1 MHRRFLFHCSFY
13 ISFTIYV
20 KRHIL
25 NRVMKRTYTLVIL
38 DGWGFG
44 KTDESNPI
52 HQAQL
57 KTFKFIEDNFPYG
70 ALQASGISIG
80 MPWDEEGNSEVGHL
94 TIGGGRVFYQHYPR
108 ITLAIEDGS
117 FFKNEV
123 LKKSFTHAKKN
134 NGTLHLIGL
143 VGEGV
148 VHSAFTHLTTLLDM
162 AKKEGCMHVG
172 IHVISDGRDSAPQLI
187 AIYIEKLEKEI
198 KKYGVG
204 VIATLI
210 GRYYAMDRDKHWDRT
225 KRFYDILVYPEA
237 GRVMDVKSAIEEI
250 YAKKLNDEYIEP
262 TIINEAH
269 RIKDDDSVLFFNFR
283 EDRMRQ
289 IVEPFVNPEFSTFET
304 KKFKNLLVTTMTE
317 YRNDFSVPVA
327 FGRED
332 IVNPLGKII
341 SDTERVQL
349 RIAETE
355 KYAHVTY
362 FFNGLREKPYSN
374 EYRVLI
380 PSKNVAHHEEHPE
393 MMASAITDRVIVAL
407 NEGGFDFILVNYANP
422 DIIAH
427 TGDFDATV
435 KAVRVIDYEMERL
448 INATLAQNHVLVITS
463 DHGNA
468 ETLIS
473 TQTGQPETKH
483 DANPVPF
490 YLVAKEFQKQNIYP
504 KPSRPPVIGLLSD
517 VAPTI
522 LALMGIQKP
531 KEMTGQSLLEQ
542 LI

>member
-1 MHRRFLFHCSFY
+1 
-13 ISFTIYV
+13 
-20 KRHIL
+20 
-25 NRVMKRTYTLVIL
+25 MKRTYTLVIL

-44 KTDESNPI
+44 KVDDSNPI

-80 MPWDEEGNSEVGHL
+80 MPWDEEGNSEIGHL
-94 TIGGGRVFYQHYPR
+94 TIGAGRVFYQHYPK
-108 ITLAIEDGS
+108 ITLAIENGS
-117 FFKNEV
+117 FFENKTLKN
-123 LKKSFTHAKKN
+123 SFAHTKKN
-134 NGTLHLIGL
+134 NSALHLIGL

-148 VHSAFTHLTTLLDM
+148 VHSAFTHLVALLDM
-162 AKKEGCMHVG
+162 AKREGCAQVY
-172 IHVISDGRDSAPQLI
+172 IHVMSDGRDGAPQLI
-187 AIYIEKLEKEI
+187 VSYIEKLREEI

-204 VIATLI
+204 TIATLI
-210 GRYYAMDRDKHWDRT
+210 GRYYGMDRDRHWDRT
-225 KRFYDILVYPEA
+225 KKAYDMLVYPEHTRITDIKTA
-237 GRVMDVKSAIEEI
+237 TEEI

-262 TIINEAH
+262 TIINEIH
-269 RIKDDDSVLFFNFR
+269 PIEDGDSVLFFNFR

-289 IVEPFVNPEFSTFET
+289 IVEPFVNPEFSTFQT
-304 KKFKNLLVTTMTE
+304 KKFQNLLLTTMTE
-317 YRNDFSVPVA
+317 YRNDFSIPVV
-327 FGRED
+327 FEREEIID
-332 IVNPLGKII
+332 PLGKVI
-341 SDTERVQL
+341 SDSERVQL

-355 KYAHVTY
+355 KYAHITY
-362 FFNGLREKPYSN
+362 FFNGLQEKPYSN

-393 MMASAITDRVIVAL
+393 MMASAITDRVIIAL

-427 TGDFDATV
+427 TGDFEATV
-435 KAVRVIDYEMERL
+435 KAVRVIDAEIERL
-448 INATLAQNHVLVITS
+448 MNATLAQNHVLIITS

-490 YLVAKEFQKQNIYP
+490 YLIGREFQKQNTSP

-522 LALMGIQKP
+522 LALMGIKKP

>member
-1 MHRRFLFHCSFY
+1 
-13 ISFTIYV
+13 
-20 KRHIL
+20 
-25 NRVMKRTYTLVIL
+25 MKRICTLVIL

-44 KTDESNPI
+44 RADESNPI

-57 KTFKFIEDNFPYG
+57 NTFKFIEENFPYG

-80 MPWDEEGNSEVGHL
+80 MPWDEEGNSEIGHL
-94 TIGGGRVFYQHYPR
+94 TIGAGRVFYQHYPR
-108 ITLAIEDGS
+108 ITLAIEEGT

-123 LKKSFTHAKKN
+123 LKNSFAHAKKN

-148 VHSAFTHLTTLLDM
+148 VHSAFTHLIALLDM
-162 AKKEGCMHVG
+162 AKREGCPRVC
-172 IHVISDGRDSAPQLI
+172 IHIISDGRDSAPQLI
-187 AIYIEKLEKEI
+187 TTYIEKLEKEI
-198 KKYGVG
+198 KKYGIG
-204 VIATLI
+204 TIATLI

-225 KRFYDILVYPEA
+225 EKTYNMLVHPETVRITNA
-237 GRVMDVKSAIEEI
+237 QNAIEEI
-250 YAKKLNDEYIEP
+250 YKKKLNDEYIEP
-262 TIINEAH
+262 TIIEKVNP
-269 RIKDDDSVLFFNFR
+269 IKDGDSILFFNFR

-289 IVEPFVNPEFSTFET
+289 IVEAFVNPEFSIFQT
-304 KKFKNLLVTTMTE
+304 KKFQNLLITTMIE
-317 YRNDFSVPVA
+317 YRDDFSVPVA
-327 FGRED
+327 FKRED
-332 IVNPLGKII
+332 IINPLGKVI
-341 SDTERVQL
+341 SDAGRVQL

-362 FFNGLREKPYSN
+362 FFNGLQEKPYPN

-380 PSKNVAHHEEHPE
+380 PSKNVAHYEEHPE

-435 KAVRVIDYEMERL
+435 QAVRVINVEMERL
-448 INATLAQNHVLVITS
+448 INATLAQNHILIITS

-490 YLVAKEFQKQNIYP
+490 YLIGKEFQKQNTSP

-522 LALMGIQKP
+522 LMLMGIQKP

-542 LI
+542 LT

>member
-1 MHRRFLFHCSFY
+1 
-13 ISFTIYV
+13 
-20 KRHIL
+20 
-25 NRVMKRTYTLVIL
+25 MKRTLTLVIL

-44 KTDESNPI
+44 KKDDSNPI
-52 HQAQL
+52 HLAQL

-80 MPWDEEGNSEVGHL
+80 MPWDEEGNSETGHL
-94 TIGGGRVFYQHYPR
+94 TIGAGRVFYQHYPK
-108 ITLAIEDGS
+108 ITRAIENGS

-123 LKKSFTHAKKN
+123 LKNSFAHAKKN
-134 NGTLHLIGL
+134 NSTLHLIGL

-148 VHSAFTHLTTLLDM
+148 VHSAFTHLTALLDM
-162 AKKEGCMHVG
+162 AKKEECSRVC
-172 IHVISDGRDSAPQLI
+172 IHVISDGRDGAPQLI
-187 AIYIEKLEKEI
+187 ATYIEKLEEEI

-204 VIATLI
+204 VIATVI

-225 KRFYDILVYPEA
+225 KKTYDMLVCPEHVRITDIKNA
-237 GRVMDVKSAIEEI
+237 TKET
-250 YAKKLNDEYIEP
+250 YTKKLNDEYIEP

-269 RIKDDDSVLFFNFR
+269 PIKDDDSVLFFNFR

-289 IVEPFVNPEFSTFET
+289 LVETFVNPEFSTFQT
-304 KKFKNLLVTTMTE
+304 KKFQNLLLTTMTE
-317 YRNDFSVPVA
+317 YRNDFSIPVV
-327 FGRED
+327 FKREE
-332 IVNPLGKII
+332 IANPLGKVIA
-341 SDTERVQL
+341 DTDRVQL

-355 KYAHVTY
+355 KYAHITY
-362 FFNGLREKPYSN
+362 FFNGLEEKPYSN

-427 TGDFDATV
+427 TGNFDATV
-435 KAVRVIDYEMERL
+435 KAVRVIDVEMERL
-448 INATLAQNHVLVITS
+448 MNATLAQNHVLIITS

-490 YLVAKEFQKQNIYP
+490 YLIGREFQKQNTYP